1 MTNNS
6 VTLPGT
12 TLGML
17 GGGQFRVL
25 FSEAALKMG

>member
-1 MTNNS
+1 MANNS

-17 GGGQFRVL
+17 GGGQLGGF
-25 FSEAALKMG
+25 FAEAA